1 MDPKV
6 EKAENELFD
15 LVVKFA
21 FFYITDTVYSDG
33 SVRATPVCLYVRN
46 EFEID
51 KISFRDKR
59 HWSVL
64 EMLCEELDYLEYIK
78 EGNNKIKLVSKVE
91 GSVEDIV
98 RTAYERISH
107 WYGQELS
114 FEHDYDGNLVD
125 IIPIGLLNYKDALLI
140 EYINKIKKEIANR
153 KSNDVG
159 GLVLRMQKAYNL
171 RHDIARIIDEIT
183 NKNNIMDKNNV
194 MDKNNDEPVAM
205 VFKTKDYDKFKLI
218 SENREPDHVNA
229 LVSSFRK
236 RLVPNAI
243 LCNEKLEIIDGQNR
257 FLALKELGE
266 PILYYCIDGLDIYD
280 VASLNSYGKNWSNE
294 DYVRMW
300 AALGKNEYKKI
311 LDFCR
316 EFPDFSLA
324 NALTILSNN
333 KRVKYESRISLDGS
347 KKVNTIRNSANS
359 TSPLKAGSYTIEDIE
374 HSRYVARCILEYKAF
389 ACPGKQIYIQSAF
402 VSAMVMLLK
411 NKNFD
416 NNEMV
421 KKITMFPSLFHR
433 CLNNKEYISML
444 EEIWNYR
451 RQKKI
456 RFEY

>member
-1 MDPKV
+1 MYPKV

-21 FFYITDTVYSDG
+21 FFYITDTEYSDG
-33 SVRATPVCLYVRN
+33 SVRATPVCIYVRN
-46 EFEID
+46 EFELD
-51 KISFRDKR
+51 EISFRDKR
-59 HWSVL
+59 HWTVL
-64 EMLCEELDYLEYIK
+64 QLLCDGFSDHFVFIEKNRGRLMLSSKDEGDVNELLHA
-78 EGNNKIKLVSKVE
+78 L
-91 GSVEDIV
+91 
-98 RTAYERISH
+98 YERISH

-114 FEHDYDGNLVD
+114 FEHECDGNLIDRVQ
-125 IIPIGLLNYKDALLI
+125 IGLLNYKDAILCEFI
-140 EYINKIKKEIANR
+140 YETEKEIANS
-153 KSNDVG
+153 KSKDVG
-159 GLVLRMQKAYNL
+159 GLVEKTQQAYKLRY
-171 RHDIARIIDEIT
+171 DIARIIDEIT
-183 NKNNIMDKNNV
+183 NKNNI

-229 LVSSFRK
+229 LVSSFKK

-300 AALGKNEYKKI
+300 AALGKDEYKKI

-347 KKVNTIRNSANS
+347 KKVNTMRNSANS
-359 TSPLKAGSYTIEDIE
+359 TSPLKAGCYTIEDIE

-402 VSAMVMLLK
+402 VSAMVILLK